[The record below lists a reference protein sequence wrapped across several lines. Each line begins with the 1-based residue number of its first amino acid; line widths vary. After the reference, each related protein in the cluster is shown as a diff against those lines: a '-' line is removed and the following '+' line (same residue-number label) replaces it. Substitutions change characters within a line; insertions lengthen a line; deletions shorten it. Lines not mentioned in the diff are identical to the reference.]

1 MAKIIPLYKS
11 FEFQEKL
18 NRCLQGDGDECL
30 DSLIEEIESYL
41 QRKPDDEDAVLY
53 LSLALKARGYKKR
66 ALEVVEN
73 FVNSYLS
80 PKLLFYLI
88 NLYIDTLDFKKA
100 MEVINT
106 LKRLPLTQ
114 KGKEKVAAYEALLY
128 FNMKN
133 PEKIANLFKE
143 FGRQF
148 SKVLFSI
155 LSSES
160 AGCILRFYKGYQEG
174 KEWLSTKEWLRKA
187 FDVLKKHYPE
197 HSVFLIIESDEEY
210 PDWKTPVFYIV
221 GELPN
226 LSTDEFVDWKL
237 SKEEEAEKLIQPFVK
252 ELTIVR
258 F

>member
-1 MAKIIPLYKS
+1 MQTEEGKVAKIIPLYKS

-160 AGCILRFYKGYQEG
+160 AGCILRFYTNTEL
-174 KEWLSTKEWLRKA
+174 EIPHDLPDIR
-187 FDVLKKHYPE
+187 
-197 HSVFLIIESDEEY
+197 IERETS
-210 PDWKTPVFYIV
+210 
-221 GELPN
+221 
-226 LSTDEFVDWKL
+226 
-237 SKEEEAEKLIQPFVK
+237 
-252 ELTIVR
+252 
-258 F
+258 